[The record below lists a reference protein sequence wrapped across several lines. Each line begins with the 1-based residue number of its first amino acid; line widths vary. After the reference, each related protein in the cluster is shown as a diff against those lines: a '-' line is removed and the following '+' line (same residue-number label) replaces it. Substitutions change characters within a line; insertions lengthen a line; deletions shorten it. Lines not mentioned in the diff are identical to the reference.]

1 MILFVC
7 ARGAAVGVEFVSL
20 WLIRPMCHLGPSPSS
35 SSVVVAGATRAEPTS
50 HDEAWRVRRRT
61 HRHWNMS
68 MVYDHA
74 SRDSTPGAPRARSAL
89 TTTTTHAHD
98 ATRIAREAS
107 TRDDADETRRRRR
120 ANGAS

>member
-1 MILFVC
+1 M
-7 ARGAAVGVEFVSL
+7 A
-20 WLIRPMCHLGPSPSS
+20 HSPNVPFRSIAIVVV
-35 SSVVVAGATRAEPTS
+35 VVVAGATRAEPTS

-107 TRDDADETRRRRR
+107 TRDDDDETRRRRR